1 MKYIQTV
8 KGAIPETQLGKTL
21 MHEHCVATSAATYLA
36 VSDPD
41 PKLQKFLNE
50 PITPEN
56 RSRIFYYAHKHRA
69 NAENRDE
76 NLAIQEL
83 QYWKSAGGSA
93 IIDVTTPGIGRDVR
107 LLERVSDATG
117 LHIVASTGLYT
128 EETQPESF
136 LAMSGKE
143 LTALYLRELREG
155 VDDTGIRAGYIKA
168 AMSDDWTPRE
178 VECLK
183 AAGRAAAES
192 GSSMTIHQPIFR
204 TWGDRIAGILIAEG
218 VEPDKIILSH
228 CDATLSDLNYHTNL
242 LERGCRLQFDEFG
255 LEFPCTYGPYVK
267 RWLPRDIERIRHIKK
282 LCDLGFENQLTVS
295 MDMGA
300 FKMVYRTYGGP
311 GYAYLIDHLYPYFL
325 WEGVTENQLEK
336 ILIQNPREILAR

>member
-1 MKYIQTV
+1 MKFVQTV
-8 KGAIPETQLGKTL
+8 KGPIPEDKLGKTL

-36 VSDPD
+36 VTDPD
-41 PKLQKFLNE
+41 PKLQEFLNE

-56 RSRIFYYAHKHRA
+56 RSRIFYYAHKHRE

-76 NLAIQEL
+76 NLAITEL
-83 QYWKSAGGSA
+83 KYFKAAGGSTVV
-93 IIDVTTPGIGRDVR
+93 DVTTPGIGRDVR

-117 LHIVASTGLYT
+117 LNIVTSTGLYT
-128 EETQPESF
+128 EETHPEKYRK
-136 LAMSGKE
+136 MSAKE
-143 LTALYLRELREG
+143 LTALYLRELRDG
-155 VDDTGIRAGYIKA
+155 VDDTGIKAGYIKVG
-168 AMSDDWTPRE
+168 MSDDWTDRE

-192 GSSMTIHQPIFR
+192 GMSMTIHQPIFR
-204 TWGDRIAGILIAEG
+204 TWGDRIVNILTAEG
-218 VEPDKIILSH
+218 VEPDKIVLSH
-228 CDATLSDLNYHTNL
+228 CDPTLYDFIYQTGL
-242 LERGCRLQFDEFG
+242 LERGVRLQFDEFQ

-267 RWLPRDIERIRHIKK
+267 RWLPRDIERVRHIKK
-282 LCDLGFENQLTVS
+282 LCDLGFEDQLTVS

-325 WEGVTENQLEK
+325 WEGITEAQMEK
-336 ILIQNPREILAR
+336 ILVKNPQHILAR